1 MCMSSLLLLL
11 FILLLIT
18 FFFQNHLGWNSI
30 RDLRGCVVGLPRGN
44 SIDIALANSNRGNV
58 RKTRKPL
65 GDDYISKK
73 TTNILSSSYIILYE
87 RFVYV

>member
-1 MCMSSLLLLL
+1 MYE
-11 FILLLIT
+11 FIIIATSIIIIHSLLIT

-58 RKTRKPL
+58 RKPENLLEKN
-65 GDDYISKK
+65 SKK
-73 TTNILSSSYIILYE
+73 TTTSS
-87 RFVYV
+87 